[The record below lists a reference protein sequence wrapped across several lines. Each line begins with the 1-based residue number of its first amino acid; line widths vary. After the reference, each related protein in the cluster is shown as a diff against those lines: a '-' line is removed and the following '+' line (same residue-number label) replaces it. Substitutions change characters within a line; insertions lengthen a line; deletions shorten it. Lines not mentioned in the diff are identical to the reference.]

1 MTVQRYREIYG
12 SKVTDLSDEDIQKR
26 IAITVQIVH
35 GFMRSVIAGKL
46 TLPKGYEHY
55 KRND

>member
-12 SKVTDLSDEDIQKR
+12 LKVINISDEEIQKR
-26 IAITVQIVH
+26 IAITTQIVH
-35 GFMRSVIAGKL
+35 GFMKAVIAGKL

-55 KRND
+55 K